1 MKRSLGLLSIASLF
15 MAVPTLV
22 AQEPSDHV
30 EVGAFV
36 NYYRMSDPAPTRNF
50 IGLGGRAA
58 FAIRPSIQLEA
69 ERLTTSS
76 GTIATPSPM
85 A

>member
-1 MKRSLGLLSIASLF
+1 MKRSLGLFAASSF
-15 MAVPTLV
+15 MAVPMLM

-50 IGLGGRAA
+50 IALGGRAA
-58 FAIRPSIQLEA
+58 FAIAPSIQ
-69 ERLTTSS
+69 RKPRWLTTSS
-76 GTIATPSPM
+76 GTIPTPSPM